1 MTLTD
6 KRKCFYHKIKTNQVQ
21 HSLDRETAK
30 SSALSSE
37 ELDNYIYLTG
47 KDLGYKPGVAEQA
60 TFHYCPLGK
69 GLVQNDKKQGLLKRL
84 ENIDDKKEKQSKLIE
99 NKGSKQKT
107 LVVKSIIDVFNDDL
121 FQRAKNNLCKLSNQ
135 ENDIKRLSLKIDKYL
150 EIDFTDY

>member
-6 KRKCFYHKIKTNQVQ
+6 ERKFFDHKIKTNQAQ

-47 KDLGYKPGVAEQA
+47 KDLGYKPGVGEQA
-60 TFHYCPLGK
+60 TFHYRPLGK
-69 GLVQNDKKQGLLKRL
+69 GLVQNDEKQGLLKRL
-84 ENIDDKKEKQSKLIE
+84 ENINDKKGKQSKLIE
-99 NKGSKQKT
+99 NKESKKT

-121 FQRAKNNLCKLSNQ
+121 FQRTKNNSANLVIS
-135 ENDIKRLSLKIDKYL
+135 KIISKGL
-150 EIDFTDY
+150 A